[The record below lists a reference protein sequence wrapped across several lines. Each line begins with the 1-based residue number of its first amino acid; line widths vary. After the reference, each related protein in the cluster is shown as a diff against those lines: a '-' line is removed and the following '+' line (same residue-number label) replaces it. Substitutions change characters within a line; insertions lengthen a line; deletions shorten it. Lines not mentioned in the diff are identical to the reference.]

1 MVMRLHSTIT
11 FVFTLILTVILLDC
25 ARLAKDSLQ
34 SRVDAF
40 YRAEQKH
47 DWVTMWS
54 MVAPQLK
61 EDTTDYEE
69 FVDLSTKGSNDYK
82 ILSWKIIRI
91 ETKGSMTDVAGQVIK
106 SAKVAMDVTIQY
118 KDQKEPEKATDQTDY
133 WVLIDGQ
140 WYWHWRGWPSD

>member
-1 MVMRLHSTIT
+1 MRLHSTIT
-11 FVFTLILTVILLDC
+11 FGFALILTVVLLDC
-25 ARLAKDSLQ
+25 AHLAKDSLQ
-34 SRVDAF
+34 SRVVAF
-40 YRAEQKH
+40 YRAEQKQ

-61 EDTTDYEE
+61 KDRTDYEE
-69 FVDLSTKGSNDYK
+69 FVDLSTKGGNDYK
-82 ILSWKIIRI
+82 ILSWKIMRI
-91 ETKGSMTDVAGQVIK
+91 ETKGPMTGGSGQVIK

-133 WVLIDGQ
+133 WVLIEGQ